1 MSTRLLTIL
10 AVIALAACGKGEDSA
25 PPAPASGAQ
34 ETAQATV
41 EKAVDQVAETAG
53 QAADQAAE
61 TAEAAAGAARETM
74 AQAQAAAAT
83 AGADLATG
91 EAVYKKTCMACHAMG
106 VAGAPKLGDSADWEP
121 RIAQG
126 MDVLY
131 DHSINGYTGKKGM
144 MPPKGGNLS
153 LSDEDTRAAVDYMV
167 SQAQ

>member
-10 AVIALAACGKGEDSA
+10 AVLALAACGKGEDSA
-25 PPAPASGAQ
+25 QS
-34 ETAQATV
+34 TV
-41 EKAVDQVAETAG
+41 EKAVDQVAETAES
-53 QAADQAAE
+53 AADQAAAG
-61 TAEAAAGAARETM
+61 AEAAADAAQ
-74 AQAQAAAAT
+74 QAATEVEAAAAT
-83 AGADLATG
+83 ASADLATG

-153 LSDEDTRAAVDYMV
+153 LSDENTRAAVDYMV